1 MGSKAIHDSPALR
14 TSRRGALLGML
25 LLAVPTRARA
35 QDETWTVRA
44 IQVDVAGPDAVAARD
59 RAISDAAR
67 QAWGQL
73 LDRIAAP
80 DRAAALRSL
89 SGPEIE
95 AMVQGIEI
103 DDERVAPNRYRASL
117 SVTFD
122 PDRVRTRLAGAGGA
136 PGAPGGGGP
145 VAAVASFRGIRQWGE
160 MQQRLAASPAVARFE
175 LRVLRVA
182 EAEMTLLL
190 TEEPQRAAETM
201 AANGLRLDADPA
213 GGPWRLRLAAP

>member
-1 MGSKAIHDSPALR
+1 MGTGTALHDSGGLR
-14 TSRRGALLGML
+14 TVARRRALLAL
-25 LLAVPTRARA
+25 PVLAIPLPTRA

-44 IQVDVAGPDAVAARD
+44 IPVDVAGPDAVAARD
-59 RAISDAAR
+59 RAIADASR

-80 DRAAALRSL
+80 DRAAALRTL
-89 SGPEIE
+89 PGPEIE

-117 SVTFD
+117 SVAFD
-122 PDRVRTRLAGAGGA
+122 PDRVRNRLAGAGG
-136 PGAPGGGGP
+136 GAGGGGP

-160 MQQRLAASPAVARFE
+160 LQQRLAASPAVARFE

-182 EAEMTLLL
+182 EAEMTLVL
-190 TEEPQRAAETM
+190 TEDPARAAETM